1 MAANPAPA
9 ERAFGVTNIKT
20 HIPIKLDLA
29 DHNYDAWRELLQT
42 HCLAFD
48 VLGHIDGTSTPAD
61 ANDAAWQKR
70 DSLVKLWL
78 YGTLAEKMFRSSFK
92 PGGTARDI
100 WLRIENQFRNN
111 KEARVLQVDTD
122 LRSLEIGD
130 LTILDYCQKLKSYSD
145 LLTNLDAPVADRTLV
160 MYMLNGLNDRFDNII
175 NVIKHREPFPT
186 FDAAQSMLEMEEK
199 RILKFN
205 KTSATHKDNASS
217 STILTV
223 SDESQQPPRP
233 QQQRQNNNS
242 YNNHRGG
249 RRGNRGRGRYNN
261 NRNYYNNWPPG
272 QYWQSPPMQ
281 WQQRYPYWGP
291 FPQQPQPVNNVSP
304 RPPPQAN
311 IALAQL
317 QPTTDFAH
325 AFNTMTLADPSA
337 GDWYMDSGAT
347 SHLAADPGILK
358 SCLNKN
364 IDHSVVVGNGSQI
377 PVLASGNSSIHTS
390 SRPLSLNRILIAP
403 DIVKNL
409 ISVRKFTRDN
419 FCSVEFDPFGFSVK
433 DLQTQAVLMRSNSS
447 GDLYSLPSSH
457 SKPSPPSSALLSISP
472 DLWHKRLA
480 HINKNS
486 LNSLISANAFACN
499 NDKLA
504 TSCKACQLGKQIKL
518 PFRDS
523 NSYALKPFELIHS
536 DVWTSPISSPSNIRY
551 YVLFLDD
558 HTHFV
563 WVYPLRRKSEVFSK
577 FKHFS
582 NYVENHF
589 QAHIQ
594 DVQCDNGGEYD
605 NHQFH
610 DFCDNKGITMRFSCP
625 HTSQQNG
632 KSERMI
638 RTINNAI
645 RSLLFQAH
653 MSPVYWVEALHV
665 AVHILNI
672 LPSVAIH
679 SQIPFTLL
687 FQKAPTYDHLKV
699 FGSLCFPNLNYSH
712 LHKLA
717 PRSTPCLFLGYPS
730 NHKGFRCMDLKTN
743 RIIIS
748 RHVYFDESVFP
759 AAIEKGSPATYNFLG
774 ADDEPSQIFKN
785 ILQGPISSPISSVPP
800 LSNTAPSTSTS
811 ASSATTQVQA
821 HVPHKMQTRS
831 QTGVSKPKKQF
842 SLLSTVSPLPTS
854 YLNALKDPNWTPSM
868 TDEMDAFDKAETWD
882 LVPRPA
888 NTNVVRCMWL
898 YKHKLDADGVPR
910 RHKSRLVANGKS
922 QEEGVDY
929 NDTFAPVVKPAT
941 IRAVLDVSLARNWPI
956 HQLDVKNAFLHGE
969 LEETIY
975 MQQPPGFIDDKFPSH
990 VCKLKKAI
998 YGLKQA
1004 PRAWNSRFA
1013 NFVKSIGFKRS
1024 DTDTS
1029 LFTYNNGSRMAYLLL
1044 YVDDIILT
1052 ASDDTFL
1059 RFIVTTLQKEFP
1071 MSDSGK
1077 LHYFLGVKAEFKNGG
1092 IFLSQQSYA
1101 EDIIQR
1107 SGMVD
1112 CKPCSTPVDLQS
1124 KLSLEDGEL
1133 IADATQYRRLAGALQ
1148 YLTFTRP
1155 DISYAVHQICLYMHS
1170 PRVPHL
1176 QALKRIIR
1184 YVKGTKAHGLQ
1195 LRKSNI
1201 TDLVAYSD
1209 ADWGGCPDTRRST
1222 SGYCVFLGSNLVSWS
1237 AKRQPTVSR
1246 SSAEAEYK
1254 GVANAVAELCWIRNL
1269 LLDLGCPI
1277 TKAALVYCDNISA
1290 VYLSQNPV
1298 KHQRTKHI
1306 EIDIHFVREKVT
1318 MGQVRVLHV
1327 PSSHQYADIF
1337 TKGLPTSLFNEFR
1350 SSLTV
1355 LDPDNVTEGG

>member
-1 MAANPAPA
+1 MADIPANVD
-9 ERAFGVTNIKT
+9 RAFGVTNIKT
-20 HIPIKLDLA
+20 NIPIKLDLE

-48 VLGHIDGTSTPAD
+48 VLGHIDGSSTPENAD
-61 ANDAAWQKR
+61 DARWHKR

-78 YGTLAEKMFRSSFK
+78 YGTLAEKLFRSSFK
-92 PGGTARDI
+92 PGGTSRDI

-111 KEARVLQVDTD
+111 KEARAIQVDND
-122 LRSLEIGD
+122 LRILEIGEMK
-130 LTILDYCQKLKSYSD
+130 IQEYCQKLKSYSD
-145 LLTNLDAPVADRTLV
+145 LLSNLDAPVADRTLV

-175 NVIKHREPFPT
+175 NVIKHRDPFPT

-199 RILKFN
+199 RVLKFN
-205 KTSATHKDNASS
+205 KASATHKDNASS
-217 STILTV
+217 STVLTV
-223 SDESQQPPRP
+223 ADEKLETSRP
-233 QQQRQNNNS
+233 QQQRQHNYNNN
-242 YNNHRGG
+242 RGG
-249 RRGNRGRGRYNN
+249 RRNENRGRGRNN
-261 NRNYYNNWPPG
+261 HQYYTNWP
-272 QYWQSPPMQ
+272 QNQHWQSPYPQ
-281 WQQRYPYWGP
+281 WQPRNPNWGSYYT
-291 FPQQPQPVNNVSP
+291 PQLSQPQLM
-304 RPPPQAN
+304 RPTQQAN
-311 IALAQL
+311 MAMPLL
-317 QPTTDFAH
+317 QPTTDFAQ
-325 AFNTMTLADPSA
+325 AFNTMTLTDPSA
-337 GDWYMDSGAT
+337 GEWYMDSGAT

-364 IDHSVVVGNGSQI
+364 ISHSVIVGNGSQI
-377 PVLASGNSSIHTS
+377 PVLATGNTTLHTS

-419 FCSVEFDPFGFSVK
+419 FCSVEFDPYGFSVK
-433 DLQTQAVLMRSNSS
+433 DLNSRAVLMRSNSS
-447 GDLYSLPSSH
+447 GELYSLPPSH
-457 SKPSPPSSALLSISP
+457 SKPSPPSQALLSCSP

-480 HINKNS
+480 HINNNS
-486 LNSLISANAFACN
+486 LRALSSSNSIACN
-499 NDKLA
+499 KDSLA
-504 TSCKACQLGKQIKL
+504 TSCEACQMGKQPKL
-518 PFRDS
+518 PFRES
-523 NSYALKPFELIHS
+523 NSFAIKPFQLIHS
-536 DVWTSPISSPSNIRY
+536 DIWTSPISSPSNIKY
-551 YVLFLDD
+551 YVFFLDD
-558 HTHFV
+558 NTHFL

-582 NYVENHF
+582 NYVENQF
-589 QAHIQ
+589 NSQIQ
-594 DVQCDNGGEYD
+594 GVQCDNGGEYD
-605 NHQFH
+605 NRQFH
-610 DFCDNKGITMRFSCP
+610 DYCDTKGIQMRFTCP

-638 RTINNAI
+638 RTINNAV

-653 MSPVYWVEALHV
+653 LAPTYWVEALHV

-672 LPSVAIH
+672 LPSAAIQ

-687 FQKAPTYDHLKV
+687 FHKAPRYDHLKV
-699 FGSLCFPNLNYSH
+699 FGCLCFPNLNYSN

-730 NHKGFRCMDLKTN
+730 NHKGYRCMDLKTN

-748 RHVYFDESVFP
+748 RHVCFDESIFP
-759 AAIEKGSPATYNFLG
+759 AATSKGTSATYHFLG
-774 ADDEPSQIFKN
+774 AEDEPSPMFRN
-785 ILQGPISSPISSVPP
+785 ILQGSYVPQYTP
-800 LSNTAPSTSTS
+800 LPVPNTIPPS
-811 ASSATTQVQA
+811 ASSSSALPQPVSRVEEPVIPTR
-821 HVPHKMQTRS
+821 HNMQTRS
-831 QTGVSKPKKQF
+831 KTGVSKPKKQF

-868 TDEMDAFDKAETWD
+868 ADEMDAFDKAKTWD
-882 LVPRPA
+882 LVPRPTNA
-888 NTNVVRCMWL
+888 NIVRCMWL
-898 YKHKLDADGVPR
+898 YKHKLDADGNPK

-929 NDTFAPVVKPAT
+929 NDTFAPVVKPAM
-941 IRAVLDVSLARNWPI
+941 IRAVLDASLARDWPV

-975 MQQPPGFIDDKFPSH
+975 MQQPPGYVNHEYPNH
-990 VCKLKKAI
+990 VCKLRKAN

-1013 NFVKSIGFKRS
+1013 NFVKSLGFKCS
-1024 DTDTS
+1024 DSDTS
-1029 LFTYNNGSRMAYLLL
+1029 LFIFNNGARKAYLLL

-1059 RFIVTTLQKEFP
+1059 KSIIATLKTEFP

-1092 IFLSQQSYA
+1092 IFLSQKSYA
-1101 EDIIQR
+1101 EDIIKR
-1107 SGMVD
+1107 SGMED
-1112 CKPCSTPVDLQS
+1112 CKPVSTPVDLQS
-1124 KLSLEDGEL
+1124 KLSLEEGEL
-1133 IADATQYRRLAGALQ
+1133 IPDATQYRRLAGALQ

-1184 YVKGTKAHGLQ
+1184 YIQGTKALGLQ

-1201 TDLVAYSD
+1201 TDLVAYFD
-1209 ADWGGCPDTRRST
+1209 ADWAGCPDTRRST

-1269 LLDLGCPI
+1269 MLDLGCPI
-1277 TKAALVYCDNISA
+1277 TKADLVYCDNISS

-1298 KHQRTKHI
+1298 KHQRT
-1306 EIDIHFVREKVT
+1306 
-1318 MGQVRVLHV
+1318 
-1327 PSSHQYADIF
+1327 
-1337 TKGLPTSLFNEFR
+1337 
-1350 SSLTV
+1350 
-1355 LDPDNVTEGG
+1355 